1 MVKKALIVGINYAG
15 TGNDLQGCIN
25 DAHNMEALLES
36 QGFVVETL
44 LEKQATTA
52 GIKAGLQ
59 RLTTGVV
66 PGDVIVFHYSGH
78 GSQMPSSVEADGYEE
93 IICPIDLNWTTRV
106 ITDDDLRRVFH
117 AVPNGVNTTVIL
129 DCCHSGDA
137 LDQNDHL
144 ISTRTATKA
153 SIEGGRYMTP
163 PAGVVEDLADRELVD
178 WNARKDINASALL
191 IAGCRSDQTS
201 ADAYINGTYQGAA
214 TASILAAFK
223 RDPNITYAD
232 LIESMNDYMV
242 DYGYEQRPQLDG
254 FFGLHGEVFLK
265 PFGSAD
271 QPAADPVVEPAE
283 EPVEPPA
290 VVVPSNPWYVVVALI
305 AAAAAFV
312 AALFR

>member
-25 DAHNMEALLES
+25 DAHNMKALLES

-52 GIKAGLQ
+52 RIKAGMQ
-59 RLTTGVV
+59 RLTAGVV

-78 GSQMPSSVEADGYEE
+78 GSQLPSSVEADGYEE

-106 ITDDDLRRVFH
+106 ITDDDLRRVFN

-137 LDQNDHL
+137 LDQTEHL
-144 ISTRTATKA
+144 ISSRSVSTS
-153 SIEGGRYMTP
+153 SIEGSRFMAP
-163 PAGVVEDLADRELVD
+163 PADVVHDLADRKLVD
-178 WNARKDINASALL
+178 WSAKKDINASALL

-232 LIESMNDYMV
+232 LIDSMNDYMV
-242 DYGYEQRPQLDG
+242 DNQYEQRPQLDG

-271 QPAADPVVEPAE
+271 LPTDEPVVPEVD
-283 EPVEPPA
+283 PVEPTEATTPI
-290 VVVPSNPWYVVVALI
+290 NPWLVMVAFV